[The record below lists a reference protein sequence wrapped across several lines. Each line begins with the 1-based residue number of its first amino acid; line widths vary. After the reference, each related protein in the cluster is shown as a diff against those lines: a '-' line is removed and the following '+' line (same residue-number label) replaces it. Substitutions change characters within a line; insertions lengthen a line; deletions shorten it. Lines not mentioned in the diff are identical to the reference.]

1 MITVTAE
8 KRNADIMDVSSS
20 VSAIT
25 DSDLKD
31 AEINSITELS
41 QHVPNLH
48 IFTWGGS
55 RENNIFIRGIGPGL
69 FTDPTVGFYVDG
81 VNYTNNGMFDLD
93 LTDVERIEVLRGP
106 QGTCMAVTP

>member
-1 MITVTAE
+1 
-8 KRNADIMDVSSS
+8 MDVSSS

-55 RENNIFIRGIGPGL
+55 RENNIL
-69 FTDPTVGFYVDG
+69 FG
-81 VNYTNNGMFDLD
+81 VLVRAYSPIQPWDL
-93 LTDVERIEVLRGP
+93 
-106 QGTCMAVTP
+106 C